1 MFPMQIIKLLL
12 SGMWQGYRRW
22 MSLFNVLSIVLSVTL
37 ATVILGFADGVRSY
51 VHDMVQ
57 KEAAAGA
64 VRVHLGGWQPE
75 GQSLS
80 FRERIRDADD
90 FIRNSG
96 LARRY
101 NGYHL
106 WWRSEAHSLSLEHPA
121 QKGTRGIFSKI
132 GNTRPTDP
140 EAARVRPYVV
150 SGRWVSSED
159 AQEIVLSAEVA
170 LKLSRQ
176 VAASF
181 TLGDLVGRKIWIMLP
196 GTRSHT
202 PAACAEVLVVGIYEN
217 LRDQASLTTP
227 RVIQE
232 MFARVRS
239 NANGE
244 WHETYDRLRY
254 AIQSISNHDRSPVA
268 PSGFEEPIPLLCWR
282 IRDHETRWIHARGG
296 LRCDQPLQGHGDVPA
311 STNATCVS
319 NRKLVIAEVI
329 PGETGEFLTCRAQG
343 LEDLPPSPKQDAT
356 ALDEAYP
363 GGYVLC
369 SPRVWND
376 LGYEAAPH
384 FDVGPWQ
391 EEALYAYLHFRDLK
405 SAVKARAILGSRG
418 FNTYMPIDR
427 FKGLVT
433 LVRLITAGA
442 VLLLLSVL
450 FAGLLGIA
458 ITLYNEVDA
467 EEAEIGL
474 LKALGASNRLIA
486 WVFLAKGTLI
496 GAFGVCAGVPLA
508 LLAGGRIN
516 LVISQ
521 AVSGTVGIQGV
532 EKGFYY
538 AAPGTMLIVSAGVI
552 LLAGLAALLPAMQ
565 AAGKDPQEALR
576 AE

>member
-1 MFPMQIIKLLL
+1 MFPIQVIRILL

-37 ATVILGFADGVRSY
+37 ATVILGFAEGVRSY
-51 VHDMVQ
+51 VHEMVK

-80 FRERIRDADD
+80 FQERIRDADD
-90 FIRNSG
+90 FIRSTS

-101 NGYHL
+101 EGFNL

-121 QKGTRGIFSKI
+121 QESTRGIFSKI
-132 GNTRPTDP
+132 GNTYPEDP
-140 EAARVRPYVV
+140 EAARVRSHAVA
-150 SGRWVSSED
+150 GRWVSSEE
-159 AQEIVLSAEVA
+159 APEIVLSAEVA

-176 VAASF
+176 RPGSSSMK
-181 TLGDLVGRKIWIMLP
+181 DLINRKIWIMLP
-196 GTRSHT
+196 GTRTHT
-202 PAACAEVLVVGIYEN
+202 PAACAQVLVVGIFEN
-217 LRDQASLTTP
+217 LRDQASLATP
-227 RVIQE
+227 RVIQD

-244 WHETYDRLRY
+244 WYETYDRLQY
-254 AIQSISNHDRSPVA
+254 AVQSLANENQSPIA
-268 PSGFEEPIPLLCWR
+268 TDGNGEPVPLICWR
-282 IRDHETRWIHARGG
+282 IEDYETRWFHARGS
-296 LRCDQPLQGHGDVPA
+296 LQCDLPPKEPGAELVR
-311 STNATCVS
+311 TNSACVS
-319 NRKLVIAEVI
+319 NRGALVAEVVPAGI
-329 PGETGEFLTCRAQG
+329 GKALTSRAQA
-343 LEDLPPSPKQDAT
+343 LEELPASPKLNVA
-356 ALDEAYP
+356 ALDEEYP
-363 GGYVLC
+363 NGYVLC

-376 LGYEAAPH
+376 LGYEAAPR

-391 EEALYAYLHFRDLK
+391 DDALYAYLHFRDLK
-405 SAVKARAILGSRG
+405 SAVLARAALGSRG

-442 VLLLLSVL
+442 VLLLISVL
-450 FAGLLGIA
+450 FSGLLGIA

-486 WVFLAKGTLI
+486 WVFLAKGGLI
-496 GAFGVCAGVPLA
+496 GAFGVFAGVPMA
-508 LLAGGRIN
+508 LFTGGRIN
-516 LVISQ
+516 HVISQ
-521 AVSGTVGIQGV
+521 AVAGTVGIQPGAQ
-532 EKGFYY
+532 GFYQT
-538 AAPGTMLIVSAGVI
+538 APVTIVLVCAGVI
-552 LLAGLAALLPAMQ
+552 LLAGAAALLPALQ
-565 AAGKDPQEALR
+565 AARKDPQEALR